1 VTGPGGFIRSIRGLP
16 RPARGP
22 VSLFTGVQLLEPAL
36 LERLPDGPSDV
47 VAALY
52 GPLLA
57 EGARLLGVR
66 VAGPWLDFGSPDY
79 YLRSQLRRLGAAAGR
94 RKDGSLVARGARVS
108 PRAQLRRVVVGEG
121 AVVERGA
128 IIEASVVWPGAEI
141 DAGARLRG
149 VVVTSGAR
157 VAPGERLANAIALMS
172 GQRRPLSNN
181 P

>member
-1 VTGPGGFIRSIRGLP
+1 
-16 RPARGP
+16 
-22 VSLFTGVQLLEPAL
+22 
-36 LERLPDGPSDV
+36 
-47 VAALY
+47 
-52 GPLLA
+52 
-57 EGARLLGVR
+57 
-66 VAGPWLDFGSPDY
+66 
-79 YLRSQLRRLGAAAGR
+79 
-94 RKDGSLVARGARVS
+94 
-108 PRAQLRRVVVGEG
+108 
-121 AVVERGA
+121 VERGA